1 MKNKLEALL
10 LTHDN
15 FTVEGRLNK
24 NKLMELANNYDKE
37 LLQTLMEESEVKN
50 HFFSKVNKDILV
62 DEL

>member
-37 LLQTLMEESEVKN
+37 LLQTLTSD
-50 HFFSKVNKDILV
+50 SSIKV
-62 DEL
+62 